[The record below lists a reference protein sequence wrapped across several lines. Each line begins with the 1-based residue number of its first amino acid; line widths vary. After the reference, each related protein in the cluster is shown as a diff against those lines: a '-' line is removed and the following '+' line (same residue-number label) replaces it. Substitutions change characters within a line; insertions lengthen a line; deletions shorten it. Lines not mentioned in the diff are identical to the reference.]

1 LIERPSRD
9 TEAAISL
16 LLIDFGVKAHFLSK
30 ARALIRASAAGWW
43 HGGGIDSL

>member
-30 ARALIRASAAGWW
+30 ST
-43 HGGGIDSL
+43 GIDPRFRSRLVAQRRD